1 MLKCSSGKCILYSR
15 CCGSKGQFLG
25 LTVKLLR
32 TIVKWCSQELFYGE
46 EKDLGKASRSLW
58 FCCLTPA
65 QHFYILACY
74 SKEWSQ
80 NRLPKTLPKSL
91 PCLFVFSF
99 FLVIELTYK
108 YIRGQRVQK
117 KLGAQ
122 LSKAG
127 FSGLKLCN
135 KFHENIL
142 RKSVHLEVQQISKNK
157 QCLKFRTSLKT
168 QDVCRAD
175 V

>member
-1 MLKCSSGKCILYSR
+1 MQQWKMHPLQQMLWV
-15 CCGSKGQFLG
+15 KGTVPD

-32 TIVKWCSQELFYGE
+32 ITIKWCSQELFYGE

-58 FCCLTPA
+58 FCCLTPG
-65 QHFYILACY
+65 QHFYTLTCY

-80 NRLPKTLPKSL
+80 DRLPKTLPKSL
-91 PCLFVFSF
+91 PCLLVFSF

-108 YIRGQRVQK
+108 YTRRQRVQK

-122 LSKAG
+122 LNKAG
-127 FSGLKLCN
+127 FSGLKLCS

-142 RKSVHLEVQQISKNK
+142 RKSVHPEVQQISKISNVSNSG
-157 QCLKFRTSLKT
+157 L
-168 QDVCRAD
+168 A
-175 V
+175 